1 MVYTPALL
9 LLSGRGLPVL
19 TEEEESVVDMIG
31 KYFFHFSSPG
41 LKTSFT
47 RRGSVESF
55 EETDNNSLTGDSW
68 DSGFEH
74 EERLIQQEVTRLIE
88 RCLTDA
94 KASILRCQVLLLPC
108 HLSTRVGQDV
118 VRSSAD
124 EPCGLR
130 GASIQ
135 VYVETKDGLKS
146 LGSISPDPNVTS
158 TFELSV
164 VFKADGDG
172 GWPPLKRIFDSNKV
186 LKLRPEYR
194 LVKRKL
200 YSSASPVIH
209 DFN

>member
-1 MVYTPALL
+1 MVYRPALL
-9 LLSGRGLPVL
+9 PGRGVPVL
-19 TEEEESVVDMIG
+19 TEEEEEEKSVVDMIG
-31 KYFFHFSSPG
+31 KYFFHFTSPG
-41 LKTSFT
+41 HKTSST
-47 RRGSVESF
+47 RRGSVESCDDT
-55 EETDNNSLTGDSW
+55 ENNSLGSW
-68 DSGFEH
+68 DSCLEH
-74 EERLIQQEVTRLIE
+74 EERLIQQEVTRQIE

-94 KASILRCQVLLLPC
+94 KASILCCQVLLLPC
-108 HLSTRVGQDV
+108 HMSTRVGQDV

-135 VYVETKDGLKS
+135 VYVESKDGLKS
-146 LGSISPDPNVTS
+146 LGSISPDPDVTP

-164 VFKADGDG
+164 VFKADVGD
-172 GWPPLKRIFDSNKV
+172 GWPPLKHIFDSNKV

-200 YSSASPVIH
+200 YSSASPVVH